1 MGTEAL
7 GPFSKNKITIT
18 KPKEN
23 NSATQSVYIEEDI
36 DNKNINFYG
45 ALIAQ
50 WDKLSAL
57 DYVFPFNNVVC
68 YDLTGNTGEYMPLLV
83 ATIPNTL
90 YTVSLSVKI

>member
-36 DNKNINFYG
+36 DNKI
-45 ALIAQ
+45 LI
-50 WDKLSAL
+50 SM
-57 DYVFPFNNVVC
+57 
-68 YDLTGNTGEYMPLLV
+68 ELL
-83 ATIPNTL
+83 
-90 YTVSLSVKI
+90 